1 MEKLVEVLKGIDG
14 NLLINDKS
22 YKKQIS
28 EELKSAGER
37 ISEEYGNIKQ
47 LVSNMP
53 LLLKSNESFFIDLFN
68 ESRKDILL
76 ILKDEKIT
84 KKADKE
90 LSIINEKLSLFISE
104 LVNISEDDGGG
115 ADQKPANLQ
124 GNSEDFDYSE
134 YEYALQDFIDEMK
147 IMIES
152 LENDLLNL
160 ENADLA
166 KVNQIFRC
174 MHTIKGAVGMFK
186 LTSMEKL
193 VHKAENIFDKVRH
206 NELELKP
213 EYEDVFLKCVDR
225 LKELLVRVE
234 KRENP
239 IINVDDLIVQIE
251 ALEKGGSLE
260 EKSEKIIEPRKED
273 KGGAAAMQETK
284 KSEVKQESGSI
295 DKSGEGLDKESMSS
309 LRVDISKLDNLMNQM
324 GELIIEKIKLEQQ
337 SFVSKSFY
345 LDIKQIKQEF
355 NKKEIDSIR
364 RKELVLKFLEKFEK
378 FNESFLN
385 VVDEMTRSTMNMQ
398 ESVMKIRLVPLATIF
413 NRFNRLMRDISKKV
427 NKKINFTIEGAET
440 EIDKGICEML
450 FNPLLHILRNSVDHG
465 IEASEADR
473 IKANKNPVGN
483 VTLKAYYKSDKVV
496 IDIIDDGRG
505 IDSDKIIAKAI
516 EKKLVTP
523 EEAKTM
529 DEKSKLMMI
538 FQPGF
543 STAEVVTDISGR
555 GVGMDVVRST
565 IEKLKGTVDIQT
577 EKGQGSTI
585 SLSLPLTLA
594 IVRILLFKLKN
605 DELAI
610 PVYNV
615 RETVQIPVKDIFI
628 ANHKPM
634 INLRGEVIPLIYLT
648 DVFNVAEDY
657 SNYELLSIIIAE
669 VMDKRYGLVVTK
681 FIENREVVIKN
692 IGTLIKK
699 APFISG
705 AAILG
710 DGEIV
715 KILDIVEIMKT
726 ASQKATKTGKKQKEE
741 KIKKTDKS
749 SDSKEA
755 AAAEKSEKQK
765 DIEKHILVVE
775 DSKLHLKPIVE
786 LLRAKGYNVDV
797 TENSKIA
804 LEKVKQKKYDLIS
817 TDIVMPVMDGYE
829 FVKKLRKMKEYEL
842 TPVVALTSQGQR
854 VDRIKGFEAGIDEYL
869 TKPLNAENY

>member
-1 MEKLVEVLKGIDG
+1 MKKLVEILSEIDM
-14 NLLINDKS
+14 NLLINDKL
-22 YKKQIS
+22 YKKKIS

-37 ISEEYGNIKQ
+37 ISEEYSNIKQ
-47 LVSNMP
+47 LVNNMP

-76 ILKDEKIT
+76 ILKDGKIT
-84 KKADKE
+84 KKADNE

-104 LVNISEDDGGG
+104 LVNINEEDDSGGD
-115 ADQKPANLQ
+115 DQKQKSGVLQ
-124 GNSEDFDYSE
+124 SNSEDFDYSE

-160 ENADLA
+160 ETADLA

-206 NELELKP
+206 NELELKS

-225 LKELLVRVE
+225 LKELLIRVE

-239 IINVDDLIVQIE
+239 LINVDDLIAQIE
-251 ALEKGGSLE
+251 ALEKGENLE
-260 EKSEKIIEPRKED
+260 EEPIKIADTKKED
-273 KGGAAAMQETK
+273 KGGVIAMQEIK
-284 KSEVKQESGSI
+284 KSEVRQDSGSI
-295 DKSGEGLDKESMSS
+295 DKSDGIDKESMSS

-337 SFVSKSFY
+337 SFISKSFY
-345 LDIKQIKQEF
+345 LDVKQIKQEF
-355 NKKEIDSIR
+355 NKKEIDSVR

-398 ESVMKIRLVPLATIF
+398 ESVMKIRLVPLSTIF

-669 VMDKRYGLVVTK
+669 VMDKRYGLV
-681 FIENREVVIKN
+681 
-692 IGTLIKK
+692 
-699 APFISG
+699 
-705 AAILG
+705 
-710 DGEIV
+710 
-715 KILDIVEIMKT
+715 
-726 ASQKATKTGKKQKEE
+726 
-741 KIKKTDKS
+741 
-749 SDSKEA
+749 
-755 AAAEKSEKQK
+755 
-765 DIEKHILVVE
+765 
-775 DSKLHLKPIVE
+775 
-786 LLRAKGYNVDV
+786 
-797 TENSKIA
+797 
-804 LEKVKQKKYDLIS
+804 
-817 TDIVMPVMDGYE
+817 
-829 FVKKLRKMKEYEL
+829 
-842 TPVVALTSQGQR
+842 
-854 VDRIKGFEAGIDEYL
+854 
-869 TKPLNAENY
+869 